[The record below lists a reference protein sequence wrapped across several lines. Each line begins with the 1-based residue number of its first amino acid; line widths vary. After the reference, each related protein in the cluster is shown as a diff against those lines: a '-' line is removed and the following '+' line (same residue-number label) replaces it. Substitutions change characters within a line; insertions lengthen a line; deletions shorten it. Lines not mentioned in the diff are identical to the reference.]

1 MTQTTWATVSE
12 VADITG
18 VDVDANVLR
27 VASYIVE
34 THTRRIY
41 DLDADRVGSRNA
53 YWLRHAVA
61 WQAAWLLG
69 QDDLDTRM
77 NVLEISEAGRATVLD
92 KTALELAPLAKRN
105 INNCSW
111 RRSRSL
117 HVRSPFVD
125 GSAAVSSAAGAE
137 ANDPYES
144 WRPM

>member
-1 MTQTTWATVSE
+1 MVQTTWATVLD

-18 VDVDANVLR
+18 KDVDTGVLK
-27 VASYIVE
+27 VASIIIE
-34 THTRRIY
+34 THVRKIY
-41 DLDADRVGSRNA
+41 SLDVALIGDRDA
-53 YWLRHAVA
+53 YWLKNATA
-61 WQAAWLLG
+61 WQAVWLLG

-77 NVLEISEAGRATVLD
+77 NLKEIAEGGRATVLD
-92 KTALELAPLAKRN
+92 ATALELAPLAKRN

-125 GSAAVSSAAGAE
+125 GAGLLSLNPNAE
-137 ANDPYES
+137 ANDGYEQ